1 MRLLSSAKNLVDV
14 YRTLNMTDIFFYP
27 LELITLLKTRLI
39 LNKWLRFFAIE
50 IVHCSMNFEQFQW
63 RVYESESTDPF
74 RVHHIFKV
82 VQLGNRENYLNH
94 NNQKHGQ
101 SNRSKFMFTCSK
113 SQQAR
118 HNSINGTDFTF
129 IFFAPT
135 LNVRKKNAK
144 IKLVS
149 VKSKINRVGHEGR
162 HFGLLV
168 SLAISRNLNVKIAFF
183 F

>member
-1 MRLLSSAKNLVDV
+1 MRLLSSAKNLVNV
-14 YRTLNMTDIFFYP
+14 YRTLNMSDIFFYP

-50 IVHCSMNFEQFQW
+50 IVHCSMNFEQFYW
-63 RVYESESTDPF
+63 RVHESESTDPF
-74 RVHHIFKV
+74 RVHHIFNV

-94 NNQKHGQ
+94 NNYKLGQ
-101 SNRSKFMFTCSK
+101 SNRSKFMFACSK

-118 HNSINGTDFTF
+118 QFNKWDRLYLHLLE
-129 IFFAPT
+129 PT
-135 LNVRKKNAK
+135 LNVRKKTAK